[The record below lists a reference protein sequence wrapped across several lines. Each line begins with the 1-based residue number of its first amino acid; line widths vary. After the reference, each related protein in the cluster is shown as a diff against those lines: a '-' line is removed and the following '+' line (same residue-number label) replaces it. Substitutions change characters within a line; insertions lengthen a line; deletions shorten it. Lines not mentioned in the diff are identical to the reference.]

1 MIRHDTAVHWA
12 EMGYEMSR
20 AYWGQGLMS
29 GVLATVIHY
38 GFNTLSLNRI
48 QALVEPENAQS
59 LRLLE
64 KAGFRQEGLLSQY
77 EFTSGKYDDLYMC
90 ALVKSEY
97 INRSQK

>member
-1 MIRHDTAVHWA
+1 MFRKTF
-12 EMGYEMSR
+12 YKQR
-20 AYWGQGLMS
+20 NY
-29 GVLATVIHY
+29 Y
-38 GFNTLSLNRI
+38 KYPFLSLNRI

-77 EFTSGKYDDLYMC
+77 EFTSGKYDDLYMF
-90 ALVKSEY
+90 ALVKSED